1 MQLPCSRSRFSD
13 FRFSGIG
20 MACSVR
26 ALEFAHRR
34 LAALSVMSGLEAAE
48 VYDCM
53 LEGLRHALL
62 LVHCFVP
69 RDQAQALMPL
79 LDLLTSLQVGSSEP
93 VGTGTVAQ
101 RGDSIRAAAP
111 RGSAMDAEIGVI
123 LASKVQLALILPTFE
138 GPETAAAATLT
149 QILRELGEDRGM
161 PVRLLQADVCEC

>member
-1 MQLPCSRSRFSD
+1 MDPRHRKHACNAAAVLEIPFSD

-53 LEGLRHALL
+53 LGRLRHALL

-111 RGSAMDAEIGVI
+111 RGSAMDAEIG
-123 LASKVQLALILPTFE
+123 A
-138 GPETAAAATLT
+138 LT

-161 PVRLLQADVCEC
+161 PVRLLQEDVCEC